1 MKKASRILIIMTIVV
16 CAFAGGF
23 FLGRNCVRSDIRLS
37 AVSTTVPTE
46 ATLISATT
54 APVLMDINTASAADL
69 ATLPGI
75 GSVLAQRIVDYRVAN
90 GSFTSIQ
97 ELLNVEDIGEKR
109 LADILDFITVGGST

>member
-23 FLGRNCVRSDIRLS
+23 FLGRNCVHSDIRLS
-37 AVSTTVPTE
+37 AVSTTVPPE

-54 APVLMDINTASAADL
+54 APALMDINTASAADL

-97 ELLNVEDIGEKR
+97 ELLNIEDIGEKR